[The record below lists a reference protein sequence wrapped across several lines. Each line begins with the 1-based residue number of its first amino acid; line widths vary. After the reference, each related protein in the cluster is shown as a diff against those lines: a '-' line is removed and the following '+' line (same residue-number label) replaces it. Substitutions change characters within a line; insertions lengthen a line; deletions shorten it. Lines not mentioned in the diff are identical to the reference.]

1 VVASEAHSRP
11 KFRRL
16 NSEERRQ
23 TLVKAALSCLSR
35 FGPHG
40 TGVREICHQVN
51 VSPGLLSHY
60 FESKEALIHEAL
72 RTLTRD
78 FHEKMQRVLTADLS
92 AEQRLQSSFE
102 TYMSSRVTDAE
113 RAGAYL
119 AFWTLARTDP
129 AVRRIQRAAYRKQQQ
144 LFENALKALA
154 AERGVRIEERK
165 VAIGLVS
172 LLDGLW
178 LEICLDPAAFSRATA
193 VSVSW
198 DWLDAVVRRS
208 PRRRTRKAAAPRR

>member
-1 VVASEAHSRP
+1 MR
-11 KFRRL
+11 
-16 NSEERRQ
+16 
-23 TLVKAALSCLSR
+23 AALSCLSR

-40 TGVREICHQVN
+40 TGVREICHHVN

-60 FESKEALIHEAL
+60 FDSKEALILEAL
-72 RTLTRD
+72 RTLTQE
-78 FHEKMQRVLTADLS
+78 FHEKMQRALAADVS
-92 AEQRLQSSFE
+92 VEQRLQASFE
-102 TYMSSRVTDAE
+102 AYMSSRVTDAE

-129 AVRRIQRAAYRKQQQ
+129 AVRRIQRSAYRKQQQ
-144 LFENALKALA
+144 LFQHALKALA
-154 AERGVRIEERK
+154 AERGVRIDERK

-178 LEICLDPAAFSRATA
+178 LEICLDPAAFSRTTA
-193 VSVSW
+193 VSLSW

-208 PRRRTRKAAAPRR
+208 RRRRTRKAAASRR

>member
-1 VVASEAHSRP
+1 VAASQASSRP

-16 NSEERRQ
+16 NSEDRKQ
-23 TLVKAALSCLSR
+23 TLVKATLSCLSR

-60 FESKEALIHEAL
+60 FDSKEALIHEAL
-72 RTLTRD
+72 RALTRD
-78 FHEKMQRVLTADLS
+78 FHEKMQRVLTAELS

-144 LFENALKALA
+144 LFQNALKALA
-154 AERGVRIEERK
+154 AERGVRIDERK

-198 DWLDAVVRRS
+198 DWLDAVVRRN
-208 PRRRTRKAAAPRR
+208 PRRGARRAAAPRR

>member
-1 VVASEAHSRP
+1 MR
-11 KFRRL
+11 
-16 NSEERRQ
+16 
-23 TLVKAALSCLSR
+23 AALSCLSR

-40 TGVREICHQVN
+40 TGVREICHHVN

-60 FESKEALIHEAL
+60 FDSKEALILEAL
-72 RTLTRD
+72 RTLTQE
-78 FHEKMQRVLTADLS
+78 FHEKMQRVLTADVS
-92 AEQRLQSSFE
+92 VEQRLQASFE
-102 TYMSSRVTDAE
+102 AYMSSRVTDAE

-129 AVRRIQRAAYRKQQQ
+129 AVRRIQRSAYRKQQQ
-144 LFENALKALA
+144 LFQHALKVLA
-154 AERGVRIEERK
+154 AERGVRIDERK

-198 DWLDAVVRRS
+198 DWLDAVVRRG
-208 PRRRTRKAAAPRR
+208 RRRRGRKSAASRR

>member
-1 VVASEAHSRP
+1 MPSHARRRR

-16 NSEERRQ
+16 DSDERRQ
-23 TLVKAALSCLSR
+23 ALVKAALSCLSR

-40 TGVREICHQVN
+40 TGVREICHHVD

-60 FESKEALIHEAL
+60 FDTKEALILEAL

-78 FHEKMQRVLTADLS
+78 FHDKMQGVLAAADV
-92 AEQRLQSSFE
+92 APEQRLQSAFE
-102 TYMSSRVTDAE
+102 TYFSSRVTDAE

-129 AVRRIQRAAYRKQQQ
+129 AVRRIQRSAYRKQQQ
-144 LFENALKALA
+144 LFQSALKALA
-154 AERGVRIEERK
+154 EKRGVRIDERR

-193 VSVSW
+193 VAVSW
-198 DWLDAVVRRS
+198 DWLDAVVRRG
-208 PRRRTRKAAAPRR
+208 RRRRGRKSAATGR